1 MFVTKEVVPAL
12 LDQLTDDELKKEA
25 KNDAISAILK
35 ACKCLVSKIPHQEDT
50 LKDLEIFRLK
60 MILRYFSA
68 ALEHCQGC
76 SSLFILQT
84 FANFFIQRQNECP
97 Q

>member
-1 MFVTKEVVPAL
+1 MVRIAFCDLLSRFSMVVSKEVVPAL

-60 MILRYFSA
+60 MILRYI
-68 ALEHCQGC
+68 CQHPLVNTKC
-76 SSLFILQT
+76 T
-84 FANFFIQRQNECP
+84 H
-97 Q
+97 

>member
-1 MFVTKEVVPAL
+1 VPAL

-35 ACKCLVSKIPHQEDT
+35 ACKCLVSKIPHQEET

-60 MILRYFSA
+60 MILR
-68 ALEHCQGC
+68 
-76 SSLFILQT
+76 
-84 FANFFIQRQNECP
+84 
-97 Q
+97 